1 MAKTQPSLSDIME
14 AESTGKVD
22 RPKPVPQGTYL
33 AKVVGMPEQGTSEKK
48 GTPFIR
54 FGAEF
59 IEAQDD
65 VDEDD
70 LSEWAARE
78 DGSSRTLRGTP
89 LPKNGLTFYKT
100 PDAIF
105 RLDKF
110 YEDLGILEKGKS
122 RTEMAE
128 EAVGQE
134 FIVNINHTTSDDGE
148 TTYANVKSTAPVGE

>member
-1 MAKTQPSLSDIME
+1 MAKSPSLADIME

-22 RPKPVPQGTYL
+22 RPKPVPVGCYL
-33 AKVVGMPEQGTSEKK
+33 AKIVGQPERGNSEKK

-54 FGAEF
+54 FSAEF

-70 LSEWAARE
+70 LAEWAKRE
-78 DGSSRTLRGTP
+78 DGSTRTLRGTSA
-89 LPKNGLTFYKT
+89 PKNGLTFYTT
-100 PDAIF
+100 PDALW

-110 YEDLGILEKGKS
+110 YEDLGVLEKGKT
-122 RTEMAE
+122 RNDMAE

-134 FIVNINHTTSDDGE
+134 FIININHTTSDDGE
-148 TTYANVKSTAPVGE
+148 ATYANVKSTAPVE